1 MQLTKQSRHRKT
13 RGAAL
18 VEMAIAMLVLIP
30 LTFGLLEFGWIMYKL
45 SQVNLA
51 ARNGV
56 RVAVRP
62 AATTTEVNDAV
73 KAIMDSAGMGD
84 TGYTVVIKGLSDAV
98 GSPVNVHVEVNY
110 STIELIGLVPT
121 PDFLPGDATMAKE
134 GPST

>member
-1 MQLTKQSRHRKT
+1 MQLSRQSRRRKT

-18 VEMAIAMLVLIP
+18 VEMAIALLVLIP

-73 KAIMDSAGMGD
+73 QAIMDSAGIASD
-84 TGYTVVIKGLSDAV
+84 KYTVAITGLSSAV
-98 GSPVNVHVEVNY
+98 GSPVNVHVEVDYN
-110 STIELIGLVPT
+110 TIELIGLVPT
-121 PDFLPGDATMAKE
+121 PDVLPGDATMAKE
-134 GPST
+134 GP

>member
-1 MQLTKQSRHRKT
+1 MQKLIERLRRRRGA

-18 VEMAIAMLVLIP
+18 VEMAIALLVLIP

-62 AATTTEVNDAV
+62 AATTTEVTDAV
-73 KAIMDSAGMGD
+73 DAIMTSAGINKTD
-84 TGYTVVIKGLSDAV
+84 YSVAISGLSSAV
-98 GSPVNVHVEVNY
+98 GSPVNVHVDLDY
-110 STIELIGLVPT
+110 SKIELIGLVPT
-121 PDFLPGDATMAKE
+121 PETLPGDATMAKE
-134 GPST
+134 GP